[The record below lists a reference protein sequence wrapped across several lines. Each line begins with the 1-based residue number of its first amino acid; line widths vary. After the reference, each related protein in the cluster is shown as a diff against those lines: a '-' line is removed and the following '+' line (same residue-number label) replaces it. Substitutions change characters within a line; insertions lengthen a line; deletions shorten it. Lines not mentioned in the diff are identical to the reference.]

1 MERNPMTARLALSGP
16 ALASLHGRTV
26 VQLGAPTH
34 QADVPFFLSTRHP
47 FLDPHPWAPRAHA
60 RGPRRAFSRP

>member
-34 QADVPFFLSTRHP
+34 QADVPFFLVDRRSSIPTR
-47 FLDPHPWAPRAHA
+47 
-60 RGPRRAFSRP
+60 GRRALTPGVRTAPSQGL